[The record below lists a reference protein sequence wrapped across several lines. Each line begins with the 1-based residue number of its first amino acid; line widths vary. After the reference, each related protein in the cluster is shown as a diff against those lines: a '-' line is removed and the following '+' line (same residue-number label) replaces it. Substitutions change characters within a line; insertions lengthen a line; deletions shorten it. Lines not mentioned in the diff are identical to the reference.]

1 MAECWRASHIVLA
14 ASTYNNGIFTPIENL
29 LMDLKAHAF
38 QNRTWALIENGSWA
52 PNSGKLMRAMIEE
65 MKDMTVLG
73 DTFTL
78 KSAMK
83 PAQENDLAE
92 LADLIVANL
101 KFEL

>member
-1 MAECWRASHIVLA
+1 
-14 ASTYNNGIFTPIENL
+14 
-29 LMDLKAHAF
+29 
-38 QNRTWALIENGSWA
+38 
-52 PNSGKLMRAMIEE
+52 MRAMIEE

-73 DTFTL
+73 DTLTL

-83 PAQENDLAE
+83 PEQENDLAE